1 MPKTYGPEP
10 QYDGE
15 DVLFGLG
22 NDASLIWDYQPRL
35 MSMSMDRTEPISWQ
49 EGRATGRTKAGT
61 LNFKVYKV
69 IMNI

>member
-35 MSMSMDRTEPISWQ
+35 MSMSMDRTVSISW
-49 EGRATGRTKAGT
+49 
-61 LNFKVYKV
+61 
-69 IMNI
+69 